1 MEFNPRK
8 VFVQLF
14 GAGDTPEERDTISR
28 RRASVLDMINE
39 RTHELERT
47 LGPRDRVVLEDYL
60 ESVRETERRVAK
72 ASERD
77 LSGIDLPDTPIG
89 ELPDFDEQV
98 KLMFDLIALSFRADL
113 TRVASYIM
121 VAEGTNRTYNHIGV
135 SDAFHPLSHH
145 ANNKE
150 RIEKLVKVQRYH
162 VERFAAFVDALATTA
177 DGEGSLLDHSML
189 MYGSNMSNSD
199 RHNNYP
205 LPIVLVG
212 GACGALHGGRHVALP
227 EYTTLSNLHLTV
239 VNKAGLEMKSLA
251 DSTGEIAGV

>member
-14 GAGDTPEERDTISR
+14 GAGDTPEERETISR
-28 RRASVLDMINE
+28 RRASILDMIND
-39 RTHELERT
+39 RTQELQRT
-47 LGPRDRVVLEDYL
+47 LGANDRVVLENYL

-72 ASERD
+72 ASARD
-77 LSGIDLPDTPIG
+77 LSAIDLPDAPIG

-98 KLMFDLIALSFRADL
+98 KLMFDLIALAYQADV
-113 TRVASYIM
+113 TRVATYFM
-121 VAEGTNRTYNHIGV
+121 VGEGTNRTYNHVGV
-135 SDAFHPLSHH
+135 SDSFHPLSHH

-150 RIEKLVKVQRYH
+150 RLEKLVTIQRYH
-162 VERFAAFVDALATTA
+162 VQRFADFVDKLASIP
-177 DGEGSLLDHSML
+177 DGEGTLLDNSML

-212 GACGALHGGRHVALP
+212 GAAGQLRGGQHIELP
-227 EYTTLSNLHLTV
+227 EYTPLSNLHLTV
-239 VNKAGLEMKSLA
+239 LNKAGLELKSLA